1 MHLVGDAEEERQ
13 RIGGC
18 NQEDAGTYDHH
29 DLLLHVLL
37 LVVHGDVKIRESV
50 FLLKHNYLRVLN
62 GQISPDLFPEKKT
75 DKQVKTSRNKS
86 KNRGFKS

>member
-29 DLLLHVLL
+29 DLLLQILL
-37 LVVHGDVKIRESV
+37 NFCKYLILR
-50 FLLKHNYLRVLN
+50 NY
-62 GQISPDLFPEKKT
+62 
-75 DKQVKTSRNKS
+75 
-86 KNRGFKS
+86 

>member
-29 DLLLHVLL
+29 DLLLHNLSVIRKLL
-37 LVVHGDVKIRESV
+37 IHRYI
-50 FLLKHNYLRVLN
+50 
-62 GQISPDLFPEKKT
+62 
-75 DKQVKTSRNKS
+75 
-86 KNRGFKS
+86 